1 MNFLGAAIAMSIF
14 AILTL
19 SFAGTQTVLP
29 SDDEIRKILAERL
42 GENEKDV
49 GIVVGVIDPQGR
61 RIISYGQRN
70 AGGARPLDGDTV
82 FEIASVTKVF
92 TALLLAD
99 MVEKNEVAL
108 SDPASKYLTAV
119 AIKLPERNGHLITL
133 LDLATH
139 TSGLPFMPANAPP
152 FNDPAAAKYST
163 GDLKRYLASYQLT
176 RDIGSDWDYSNI
188 GYWILSEALS
198 ARAGKDIEDLIRSR
212 VLAPLKMTDT
222 DFELSPKMKSNL
234 APGHDSAL
242 QPAPAASTIPIY
254 SIMPA
259 GGGLYSTANDL
270 LTFLSQCMGYE
281 PSPLAP
287 AMNVALG
294 NRRPVQPGNEQ
305 ALGWNVYG
313 NGDDQVIFRD
323 GSSFGY
329 ASVMAYDPKARVGVV
344 VLTNQVGD
352 VGELARHLLRPDFPL
367 AKPANTKHIEITLD
381 PKFLDSYVGR
391 YEAKGEGI
399 FTIAR
404 ENDFLTI
411 EAPADWGLP
420 KLRIRPESQRDF
432 FATEL
437 PLRVTFQTGSDGK
450 VRSLTIYPPR
460 GQKGV
465 PANKLAVDK

>member
-1 MNFLGAAIAMSIF
+1 MN
-14 AILTL
+14 
-19 SFAGTQTVLP
+19 
-29 SDDEIRKILAERL
+29 
-42 GENEKDV
+42 
-49 GIVVGVIDPQGR
+49 GR
-61 RIISYGQRN
+61 RVY
-70 AGGARPLDGDTV
+70 
-82 FEIASVTKVF
+82 E
-92 TALLLAD
+92 
-99 MVEKNEVAL
+99 
-108 SDPASKYLTAV
+108 
-119 AIKLPERNGHLITL
+119 LPGSSGRDVDLRHLNVRL
-133 LDLATH
+133 CWN
-139 TSGLPFMPANAPP
+139 SGSST
-152 FNDPAAAKYST
+152 AAKYAT
-163 GDLKRYLASYQLT
+163 GELNGYLASYQWA

-188 GYWILSEALS
+188 GYWVLSETLA
-198 ARAGKDIEDLIRSR
+198 ARTGKDIKDVIRQR
-212 VLAPLKMTDT
+212 VVVPLKMTDT
-222 DFELSPKMKSNL
+222 DFKLSPKMKENL

-259 GGGLYSTANDL
+259 IGLLYSTTNDL
-270 LTFLSQCMGYE
+270 LTFLSECMGYE

-287 AMNVALG
+287 AMNIALS
-294 NRRPVQPGNEQ
+294 NRRPVQPGNQQ

-329 ASVMAYDPKARVGVV
+329 ASVMAYDPKGRVGVV

-352 VGELARHLLRPDFPL
+352 VGDIARHLLRPDFPL
-367 AKPANTKHIEITLD
+367 AKAANTKHIEITLD

-391 YEAKGEGI
+391 YEAKGEGT

-411 EAPADWGLP
+411 EAAADWGLP
-420 KLRIRPESQRDF
+420 KLPIRPERQRDV

-437 PLRVTFQTGSDGK
+437 PLRVTFHTVCDGK

-465 PANKLAVDK
+465 PANKLAADK

>member
-1 MNFLGAAIAMSIF
+1 MIRNFPGAAIAMSIF
-14 AILTL
+14 AILTP

-29 SDDEIRKILAERL
+29 SDVEIRKILAERV
-42 GENEKDV
+42 GENEKAV
-49 GIVVGVIDPQGR
+49 GIVVGIIDPQGR
-61 RIISYGQRN
+61 RIISYGQRS
-70 AGGARPLDGDTV
+70 AGDARPLDGDTV

-99 MVEKNEVAL
+99 MVEKKEVTL
-108 SDPASKYLTAV
+108 SDPPSKYLTAA

-139 TSGLPFMPANAPP
+139 TSGLPFMPADAPP

-176 RDIGSDWDYSNI
+176 RDIGSEWDYSNI

-212 VLAPLKMTDT
+212 VLTPLKMTDT

-259 GGGLYSTANDL
+259 GGGLYSTANNL

-287 AMNVALG
+287 AMNVALS
-294 NRRPVQPGNEQ
+294 NRRPVQPGNE
-305 ALGWNVYG
+305 
-313 NGDDQVIFRD
+313 
-323 GSSFGY
+323 
-329 ASVMAYDPKARVGVV
+329 
-344 VLTNQVGD
+344 
-352 VGELARHLLRPDFPL
+352 
-367 AKPANTKHIEITLD
+367 
-381 PKFLDSYVGR
+381 
-391 YEAKGEGI
+391 
-399 FTIAR
+399 
-404 ENDFLTI
+404 
-411 EAPADWGLP
+411 
-420 KLRIRPESQRDF
+420 
-432 FATEL
+432 
-437 PLRVTFQTGSDGK
+437 
-450 VRSLTIYPPR
+450 
-460 GQKGV
+460 
-465 PANKLAVDK
+465 